1 MFTTAGLSQNALLLH
16 FATELFEC
24 NLKRAVRVYNNLC
37 HSGYQRDRLEDPVR
51 CPPLRGWGW

>member
-1 MFTTAGLSQNALLLH
+1 LLH

-24 NLKRAVRVYNNLC
+24 NLKRAVGIYNNLC
-37 HSGYQRDRLEDPVR
+37 HSGYQRDWLEDPVR